1 LPARFEYRVLASGRM
16 ASVSVPRSIGSAGS
30 FADYA
35 NTVRTPG
42 YLLLGL
48 QAGLTL
54 PRAILPN
61 GSLPY
66 AISFSST
73 REA

>member
-1 LPARFEYRVLASGRM
+1 LLDWV
-16 ASVSVPRSIGSAGS
+16 SAGS

-54 PRAILPN
+54 PGAILPN